1 LCCINGGEFEWEMW
15 TWGTGQAGVS
25 RVVVGIR
32 HPFEHLQGRGI
43 TALRHAGLNV
53 DVAGEDLVDS
63 RGNIAV

>member
-1 LCCINGGEFEWEMW
+1 MW
-15 TWGTGQAGVS
+15 TWDTGQARVS

-53 DVAGEDLVDS
+53 DVAGEDLVDI

>member
-1 LCCINGGEFEWEMW
+1 MGLF
-15 TWGTGQAGVS
+15 TGQAGVS

-32 HPFEHLQGRGI
+32 NPFEHLQGRGI

-63 RGNIAV
+63 KGNIAV